1 MFVDVV
7 SLGFHTLYYK
17 VQTEW
22 FTLVGGSLPQ
32 DITHYGLWQSSVVN
46 YMSQM
51 MANPPHRAQ
60 NKVHRPRTLY

>member
-1 MFVDVV
+1 MLVDVV

-46 YMSQM
+46 CMLQM
-51 MANPPHRAQ
+51 MAHPPRQAYGAL
-60 NKVHRPRTLY
+60 VCR

>member
-7 SLGFHTLYYK
+7 RLGFHTLYYK

-32 DITHYGLWQSSVVN
+32 DITHCGLWQSSVVN
-46 YMSQM
+46 CMLQL
-51 MANPPHRAQ
+51 MAHHPPQAYGVLVCR
-60 NKVHRPRTLY
+60 